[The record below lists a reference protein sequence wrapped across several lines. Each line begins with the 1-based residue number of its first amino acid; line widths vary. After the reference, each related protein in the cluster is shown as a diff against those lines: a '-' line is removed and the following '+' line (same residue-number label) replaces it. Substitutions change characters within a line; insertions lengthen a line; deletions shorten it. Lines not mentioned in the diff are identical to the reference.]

1 MPRII
6 IIVLLI
12 GSLLAMLPPVIAAQA
27 RSTPNPN
34 RPINLIQDMDLQA
47 KFKAQSENDLFADKR
62 SQRPQIQGTVARNE
76 AYLDTHFNEGTVDG
90 QWATTTPSQLPMNM
104 ARLQRGEERFNI
116 YCTPCH
122 GYSGAGDGAIN
133 QRALELVSNADGP
146 VNGTVWVAAKSL
158 HDATVTIQPIGQLFN
173 TVTHGVRNMAGYGSQ
188 VPIEDRWAIVAY
200 VRALQRS
207 QNASIED
214 VPADKR
220 GGL

>member
-6 IIVLLI
+6 ICTLLI
-12 GSLLAMLPPVIAAQA
+12 FTLLAILPPVIAAQTRA
-27 RSTPNPN
+27 KTSPN

-62 SQRPQIQGTVARNE
+62 SQRPQVQGTVARNE
-76 AYLDTHFNEGTVDG
+76 SYLDTHFNEGTVDG
-90 QWATTTPSQLPMNM
+90 QWATTTPSQLPFN
-104 ARLQRGEERFNI
+104 AALLTRGQERFNI

-122 GYSGAGDGAIN
+122 GYSGSGDGAIN
-133 QRALELVSNADGP
+133 QRAMELVANADGP

-158 HDATVTIQPIGQLFN
+158 HDATVTIQPMGQIFN
-173 TVTHGVRNMAGYGSQ
+173 TVTNGVRNMAGYGSQ

-207 QNASIED
+207 QNASIDD
-214 VPADKR
+214 VPQSKR
-220 GGL
+220 GEL